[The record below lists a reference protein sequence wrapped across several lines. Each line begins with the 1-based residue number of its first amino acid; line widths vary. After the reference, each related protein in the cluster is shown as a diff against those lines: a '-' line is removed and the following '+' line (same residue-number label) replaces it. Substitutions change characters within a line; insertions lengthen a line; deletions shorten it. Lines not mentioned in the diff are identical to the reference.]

1 MKITSRI
8 EQVLLVVVFA
18 LLTSC
23 EDYLEIEAPAHKIT
37 SETVFSTDETA
48 LSAMTGVYNQLAS
61 IFFSSGGP
69 ASVTVLA
76 GLSADNLSPI
86 RSTNLPYMEFERHE
100 ISADNFRNLN
110 LWTSLYNMI
119 YMTNSL
125 LEGLEKSD
133 DISEEVSNRL
143 EGEARFVRAF
153 SYFYLVNLYGEVPL
167 ILDTDYQAN
176 ALAEREDKEVVYE
189 QITTD
194 LEAAT
199 ELLGDNFITGERTQ
213 VNRYTAISLM
223 ARVQLYLGNWQ
234 KAEKMSSEVIAQ
246 SETYEI
252 LNDLDLVFLANSREA
267 IWQLSPE
274 GRGSTLTNTNEGGS
288 FIIHPVFSFLAQF
301 KLNPEFVAS
310 FVDHDQRLEDW
321 VELHAGTGFY
331 HAHKYKI
338 QNSTEEILEYSMVLR
353 LAEQYLIRAEARAR
367 QGNIAGAVADIDV
380 LRERAGLELIG
391 DIRPGIGKDDL
402 LDLIMEERKKELFTE
417 WGHRWLDLLRT
428 GRAGEVF
435 GHNSTWGETDLLYP
449 IPESERMKN
458 PNLTQNEG
466 Y

>member
-1 MKITSRI
+1 MFS
-8 EQVLLVVVFA
+8 LLI
-18 LLTSC
+18 SC

-76 GLSADNLSPI
+76 GLSSDNLSPI
-86 RSTNLPYMEFERHE
+86 RSTNLPYMEFEQHE
-100 ISADNFRNLN
+100 LSPDNSRNSN
-110 LWTSLYNMI
+110 LWSSIYNMV
-119 YMTNSL
+119 YMTNSI
-125 LEGLEKSD
+125 LEGLENSD
-133 DISEEVSNRL
+133 DLSEDLSRRI

-167 ILDTDYQAN
+167 ILTTDYQTN
-176 ALAEREDKEVVYE
+176 ALAERDNEEMVYQ
-189 QITTD
+189 QIITD
-194 LEAAT
+194 LETAI
-199 ELLGDNFITGERTQ
+199 ELLGDTFLTGERTH
-213 VNRYTAISLM
+213 VNRYTAVSLM

-234 KAEKMSSEVIAQ
+234 KAEIMSSEVIAQ

-252 LNDLDLVFLANSREA
+252 LDDLDLVFLANSREA

-301 KLNPEFVAS
+301 KLTPSFVAS
-310 FVDHDQRLEDW
+310 LNDEDKRLSNWIAFHER
-321 VELHAGTGFY
+321 TGFY
-331 HAHKYKI
+331 YPHKYKI
-338 QNSTEEILEYSMVLR
+338 QNSTEEVTEYSMVLR

-367 QGNIAGAVADIDV
+367 QDDLSGAIEDLDKI
-380 LRERAGLELIG
+380 RERAGL
-391 DIRPGIGKDDL
+391 
-402 LDLIMEERKKELFTE
+402 DLISTISPEINKEELLLLIIEERQRELFTE
-417 WGHRWLDLLRT
+417 WGHRWLDLKRT
-428 GRAGEVF
+428 SLAGEVL
-435 GHNSTWGETDLLYP
+435 GSANPLWQETDALYP
-449 IPESERMKN
+449 IPEQERIKN
-458 PNLTQNEG
+458 PNLTQNDG